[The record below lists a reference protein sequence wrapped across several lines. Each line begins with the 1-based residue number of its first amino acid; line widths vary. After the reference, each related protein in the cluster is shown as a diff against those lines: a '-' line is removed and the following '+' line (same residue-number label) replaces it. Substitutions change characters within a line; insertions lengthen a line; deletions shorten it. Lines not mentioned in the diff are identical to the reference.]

1 MDITRLGSLTH
12 LHIVA
17 PMKEEFYPLL
27 AFRMALQAAEVPELR
42 HVTISPLTLDGLLAM
57 RWGPF
62 SSFVETE
69 WTGAGVWRGLSE
81 LEVGLV
87 PWWTAGHN
95 KSAGISE
102 NEQEMENPAT
112 VKSRTGVMLLH
123 DYLASFAAS
132 ERIETLKIW
141 WYEKDGPNPLLLDTL
156 PARWKQ
162 PLWAGLKLVK
172 WKGLKSLW
180 LGQCKVNQKDL
191 EEIVI
196 RCDNLEE
203 LWVEDPGL
211 DKNIPGENVLV
222 DGVWWGNAW
231 LGFRR
236 ETDAQD
242 DTDGSD
248 HASDTDEVESTNV
261 EDLYAEAVNYQD
273 DGENSGP

>member
-1 MDITRLGSLTH
+1 M
-12 LHIVA
+12 
-17 PMKEEFYPLL
+17 
-27 AFRMALQAAEVPELR
+27 
-42 HVTISPLTLDGLLAM
+42 
-57 RWGPF
+57 
-62 SSFVETE
+62 ETE
-69 WTGAGVWRGLSE
+69 WTGAGVWRGLTE

-87 PWWTAGHN
+87 PWWRGGNN
-95 KSAGISE
+95 KSAGISGSQ
-102 NEQEMENPAT
+102 QEMEDPAT

-162 PLWAGLKLVK
+162 PLWAGLKPVK

-191 EEIVI
+191 EEIVA
-196 RCDNLEE
+196 RCKSLEE

-211 DKNIPGENVLV
+211 DKNVPGDNVLV

-231 LGFRR
+231 LGLGR
-236 ETDAQD
+236 ETNSENDSEGTDVAN
-242 DTDGSD
+242 DTDGMEIID
-248 HASDTDEVESTNV
+248 A
-261 EDLYAEAVNYQD
+261 EDVYAEVVNFQNY
-273 DGENSGP
+273 EEISGL